1 MLCIFMKY
9 LWNIEMSEYVLSFD
23 NFEATTEADTFERTD
38 TVSSDD
44 LGWRYC
50 ADTCADGAKANQCP
64 VSEGC

>member
-1 MLCIFMKY
+1 
-9 LWNIEMSEYVLSFD
+9 MSEYVLSFD